1 MGGPT
6 PEPSQRPEPVPPV
19 RPEPTAFLHRGRQ
32 PIGVSLGVIGV
43 AADWWLESAG
53 RLETSGYAGIWAW
66 DHFMG
71 RGAAPTAVLE
81 CWTMLALAAARTERV
96 TVGSFVTNVM
106 NRHPALLARMVG
118 TLQVA
123 TGGRA
128 VLGIGIGGH
137 PAEHEAYGID
147 FPSVPERVA
156 RLEEALA
163 VIRALW
169 SGGPVSRPSPFYPL
183 VNAVARPVPE
193 PPPPIVIGG
202 ETPAGARLAARVGD
216 GWTGFSDSF
225 TELEPVYREALEAA
239 GRRREETVV
248 VLGIQGGWGSGDSLR
263 ASPWVDRPL
272 EELDRWRELGADG
285 VVVQARTPADVD
297 ALVRAA
303 ESW

>member
-1 MGGPT
+1 MT
-6 PEPSQRPEPVPPV
+6 DPSPAPSTR
-19 RPEPTAFLHRGRQ
+19 RDPTAFLHRGRQ

-43 AADWWLESAG
+43 AADWWLESAE
-53 RLETSGYAGIWAW
+53 RLEKSGYAGIWAW

-71 RGAAPTAVLE
+71 RGAAPTTVLE
-81 CWTMLALAAARTERV
+81 CWTMLALAAGRTERM

-156 RLEEALA
+156 RLTESLA

-169 SGGPVSRPSPFYPL
+169 GGGPVSRPSPFYPL
-183 VNAVARPVPE
+183 VDAHARPVPE
-193 PPPPIVIGG
+193 PLPPIIVGG

-216 GWTGFSDSF
+216 GWTGFSDNF
-225 TELEPVYREALEAA
+225 TELEPIYRQALETA
-239 GRRREETVV
+239 GRRREASVV
-248 VLGIQGGWGSGDSLR
+248 VLGVQGEGGWRSGDSLR
-263 ASPWVDRPL
+263 ASPWVEQPL
-272 EELDRWRELGADG
+272 EELARWQALGADG

-303 ESW
+303 ERW

>member
-1 MGGPT
+1 MGGPA
-6 PEPSQRPEPVPPV
+6 PAPPGRPD
-19 RPEPTAFLHRGRQ
+19 PTAFLHRGRQ

-43 AADWWLESAG
+43 AAGWWLESAR
-53 RLETSGYAGIWAW
+53 RLEESGYAGIWAW

-71 RGAAPTAVLE
+71 RGPEPTAVLE

-106 NRHPALLARMVG
+106 NRHPAVLARMVG

-147 FPSVPERVA
+147 FPAAPERVA

-169 SGGPVSRPSPFYPL
+169 AGGPVSRPSPFYPL
-183 VNAVARPVPE
+183 VDAVALPIPA

-225 TELEPVYREALEAA
+225 AKLEPVYREALDAA
-239 GRRREETVV
+239 GRRREDAVV
-248 VLGIQGGWGSGDSLR
+248 VLGVQGGWGSGDSLR
-263 ASPWVDRPL
+263 ASPWVAQPL
-272 EELDRWRELGADG
+272 EELGRWQALGADG
-285 VVVQARTPADVD
+285 VVVQARTPADVE

-303 ESW
+303 ERW

>member
-1 MGGPT
+1 MGGPA
-6 PEPSQRPEPVPPV
+6 PVPLAP
-19 RPEPTAFLHRGRQ
+19 PDPTAFLHRGRQ

-71 RGAAPTAVLE
+71 RGAAPTPVLE
-81 CWTMLALAAARTERV
+81 CWTMLALAAARTERA

-106 NRHPALLARMVG
+106 NRHPTVLARMVG

-156 RLEEALA
+156 RLTEALA

-169 SGGPVSRPSPFYPL
+169 GGGPVSRPSPFYPL
-183 VNAVARPVPE
+183 ANAVARPIPE
-193 PPPPIVIGG
+193 PPPPIIVGG

-225 TELEPVYREALEAA
+225 TELEPIYREALEAA
-239 GRRREETVV
+239 GRRREDTVV
-248 VLGIQGGWGSGDSLR
+248 VLGVQGGWGSGDSLH
-263 ASPWVDRPL
+263 ASPWVEGPL
-272 EELDRWRELGADG
+272 EELARWRALGADG

-303 ESW
+303 ERW